1 MQALID
7 FDGWRKWKDISNA
20 AQKPT
25 ATITPLKPANGR
37 GTPSPTIKGGPNTN
51 GSAGPKGKRLLSQV
65 LGGIGEE
72 ARDRS
77 TSDDTEGTGTD
88 TTGDGSGTEVSKSRQ

>member
-7 FDGWRKWKDISNA
+7 FDGWRKWKDFSDTS
-20 AQKPT
+20 QKPAI
-25 ATITPLKPANGR
+25 ATTPLKPVNGKS
-37 GTPSPTIKGGPNTN
+37 TPSPTTKGGPNIN
-51 GSAGPKGKRLLSQV
+51 GSAGSKGKRLLPQV

-88 TTGDGSGTEVSKSRQ
+88 TTGDGSGTEVSTSRQ